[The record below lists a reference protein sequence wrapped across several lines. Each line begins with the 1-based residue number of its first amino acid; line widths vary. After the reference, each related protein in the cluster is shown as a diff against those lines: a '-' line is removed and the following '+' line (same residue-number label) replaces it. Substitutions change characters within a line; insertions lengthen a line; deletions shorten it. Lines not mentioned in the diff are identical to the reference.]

1 MVDRF
6 SKKKRSKIMSNIKG
20 KWTAPEIVVHNYL
33 KGNKVKHRMHPSI
46 SGNPDALIGAKTVL
60 FIDGCF
66 WHGCPHHGHIPK
78 SNTGYW
84 RPKIY
89 QNVRRD
95 KESVKILKHLGY
107 DVLRVWEHEIKKNP
121 IAVIEKLN
129 FIV

>member
-1 MVDRF
+1 
-6 SKKKRSKIMSNIKG
+6 MSRIKG
-20 KWTAPEIVVHNYL
+20 KWTRPEIVVHNYL

-46 SGNPDALIGAKTVL
+46 SGNPDALIGDKTVL

-84 RPKIY
+84 RPKIQ
-89 QNVRRD
+89 QNIRRD
-95 KESVKILKHLGY
+95 KECVKALKHMGY